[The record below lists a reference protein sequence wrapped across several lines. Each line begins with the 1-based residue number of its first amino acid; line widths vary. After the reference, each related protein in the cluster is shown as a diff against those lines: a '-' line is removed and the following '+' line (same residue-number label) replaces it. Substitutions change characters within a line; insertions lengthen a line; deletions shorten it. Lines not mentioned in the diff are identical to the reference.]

1 MNNGGKYM
9 PYVFTE
15 NGVAMLSSVAQG
27 RLSVDRQS
35 PLSPFFAISISV
47 ISVISVFRQPSWGT
61 YGL

>member
-15 NGVAMLSSVAQG
+15 NGVAMLS
-27 RLSVDRQS
+27 
-35 PLSPFFAISISV
+35 SPFFAISISV